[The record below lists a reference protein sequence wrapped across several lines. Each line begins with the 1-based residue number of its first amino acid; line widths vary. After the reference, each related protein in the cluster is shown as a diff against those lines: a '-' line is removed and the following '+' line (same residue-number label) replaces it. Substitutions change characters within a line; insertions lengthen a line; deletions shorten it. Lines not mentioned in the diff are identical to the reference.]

1 MLHTPLDLANDRSNK
16 FTMLIDAL
24 IFAPTGETRWIDMCP
39 TNANLVAGGG
49 NGIQIFDRRT
59 KKVVK
64 NIQIEASCS
73 NIPTFIHLIY
83 FQKAIAFDGTLKGT
97 CQEVLVPIRRQ
108 N

>member
-24 IFAPTGETRWIDMCP
+24 IFVLKGETRWIDVCP
-39 TNANLVAGGG
+39 TNGNLVVGGG

-83 FQKAIAFDGTLKGT
+83 F
-97 CQEVLVPIRRQ
+97 
-108 N
+108 